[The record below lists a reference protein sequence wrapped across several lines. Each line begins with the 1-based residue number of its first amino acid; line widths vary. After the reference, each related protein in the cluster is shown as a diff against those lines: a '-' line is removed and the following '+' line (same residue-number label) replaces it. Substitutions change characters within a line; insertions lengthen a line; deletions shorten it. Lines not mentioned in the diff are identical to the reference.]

1 MAFEGAADGILDTD
15 GSAEGAELP
24 SSALGAW
31 DGLPDTDGAAER
43 LKVDGPADGVNDGT
57 LELVKRR
64 PIPIT
69 STTGSSTHVPSASHS
84 SSLYK

>member
-31 DGLPDTDGAAER
+31 DGLLDTEGAAER
-43 LKVDGPADGVNDGT
+43 LKVYGLADGANDGT
-57 LELVKRR
+57 LELVKRC

-69 STTGSSTHVPSASHS
+69 STTGSSTHVPSASHNAS
-84 SSLYK
+84 MYK